1 MSVGAECIPEMSE
14 FLHSSALSEEKSHI
28 PAVQKSTAAPG
39 AAPSSH
45 VEKTSREGIRRS
57 RNAPAIC
64 TWSGHFHRHWWAF
77 GDFVMQKIPVRLQR
91 SENSA
96 QRAIDNLRDK
106 FIIKETVCVK
116 SAEKDGKCP
125 FKEDG
130 VVKRCTASK
139 PEGRR
144 LEVRCQTIDI
154 AGEENTKS
162 ETARNH
168 HIFKDLRNDRKK
180 AESSFMQIEK
190 DSVSSHAVFSCLHCI
205 FDFLNPKTSSKDS
218 GR

>member
-1 MSVGAECIPEMSE
+1 MKSFFQMCLALGLAA
-14 FLHSSALSEEKSHI
+14 FLYSAPVPHSSPPQWTLDDALDVYNE
-28 PAVQKSTAAPG
+28 G
-39 AAPSSH
+39 LSSAGFLF
-45 VEKTSREGIRRS
+45 GI
-57 RNAPAIC
+57 
-64 TWSGHFHRHWWAF
+64 
-77 GDFVMQKIPVRLQR
+77 LQ
-91 SENSA
+91 
-96 QRAIDNLRDK
+96 DNLRDK